1 MDGAQIRMMVVEDHP
16 IVMEGVKAVLGRA
29 PEIAIVA
36 TATTG
41 TEALAAAAESDPAV
55 VLLDLEI
62 PPPAGAELIHALAA
76 VCSARVLIMT
86 VIDDDDRLVE
96 CMRAGAAGYLLK
108 GTAIDEVLHA
118 IKLVHQGEVS
128 LTPALTRRLVT
139 RLAAGEPAKP
149 ETPAERLSL
158 TAREREVL
166 THVMRGHTNREIAS
180 KMFLSPR
187 TVKAHLA
194 TAFEKLEVHD
204 RTAAVSVAIA
214 RGLIDIDGPDGRST
228 GTS

>member
-1 MDGAQIRMMVVEDHP
+1 MVVEDHP
-16 IVMEGVKAVLGRA
+16 IVMEGVKAVLQRL
-29 PEIAIVA
+29 PEVTVVS

-41 TEALAAAAESDPAV
+41 AEALTAAAASDPAV

-62 PPPAGAELIHALAA
+62 PPPAGAELIQALAE

-96 CMRAGAAGYLLK
+96 CMRAGASGYLLK
-108 GTAIDEVLHA
+108 GTPIDEVLHA

-139 RLAAGEPAKP
+139 RLAVGEPVKP
-149 ETPAERLSL
+149 EKPAAQPTL
-158 TAREREVL
+158 TSREREVL
-166 THVMRGHTNREIAS
+166 TYVMRGHTNRQIAS
-180 KMFLSPR
+180 RMFLSPR

-214 RGLIDIDGPDGRST
+214 RGLIELDGPDGRST